1 VLFNSF
7 HYAVFFPTVVVLYYC
22 CPQARRWALLLVASC
37 YFYLAYIPLYLPIL
51 FGLIAMDYIG
61 ALWIESAPAHKRRFY
76 FVAGMAAN
84 LVYLG
89 FFKYSNLLSMLLSGV
104 VHPHQG
110 PPPPLGLTFHTF
122 QSMAYLIEV
131 YCGRFK
137 AERHFGYCATYVLF
151 FPQLVAGPIERPQQ
165 LLPQL
170 RETHSF
176 QYDRTVTGL
185 RLILLGLF
193 KKVVLAD
200 NLGTYVD
207 AVYAKPQSYLGPDLT
222 LAALCFTLQVYF
234 DFAGYIDIARGSS
247 RVLGIELA
255 ESFKFPYFAK
265 SIPEFWRR
273 WNITLSAWFRDYVYV
288 PLTYRRQATPMRHV
302 GAVFVVFVLSGLW
315 HGARWTF
322 LIYGLL
328 HGAYIAGSF
337 LWRSITSRFPFQQFK
352 MWDWLQVAGT
362 FALCNFAF
370 VFVRANTVEDAWYIV
385 RHLSVGWRAPLSPGV
400 PRGFNIYLALTVAMV
415 ALEGLG
421 AGTRPK
427 LRFEEWPKPLRWSCY
442 YLALFMI
449 AAYGRYA
456 LAFFYEQ
463 F

>member
-1 VLFNSF
+1 MLFNSY

-22 CPQARRWALLLVASC
+22 CPPSRQWALLLVASS
-37 YFYLAYIPLYLPIL
+37 YFYMAYVPLYLPIL
-51 FGLIAMDYIG
+51 FGLIAMDYVA
-61 ALWIESAPAHKRRFY
+61 ALWIESAPAANRRFY
-76 FVAGMAAN
+76 FMVSMAVN
-84 LVYLG
+84 LAYLG
-89 FFKYSNLLSMLLSGV
+89 YFKYPNLWS
-104 VHPHQG
+104 HHEA

-170 RETHSF
+170 REAHSF

-200 NLGTYVD
+200 NLGTFVD

-222 LAALCFTLQVYF
+222 LAALCFTMQVYF
-234 DFAGYIDIARGSS
+234 DFSGYIDIARGSS

-255 ESFKFPYFAK
+255 QSFRFPYLAK

-273 WNITLSAWFRDYVYV
+273 WNIPLSTWFRDYVYV
-288 PLTYRRQATPMRHV
+288 PLTYRKQLRPTRHLV
-302 GAVFVVFVLSGLW
+302 GVFVVFVLSGLW
-315 HGARWTF
+315 HGAKWTF

-328 HGAYIAGSF
+328 HASYITGSF
-337 LWRSITSRFPFQQFK
+337 LWRLLAPRFAVQRFK
-352 MWDWLQVAGT
+352 MWGWLQVAGT

-370 VFVRANTVEDAWYIV
+370 VFFRASSVEDAMFIV
-385 RHLSVGWRAPLSPGV
+385 SHLPAGWQALSLSV
-400 PRGFNIYLALTVAMV
+400 PRGFHTYVALTVAFM
-415 ALEGLG
+415 ALEGLC
-421 AGTRPK
+421 AGTQPK
-427 LRFEEWPKPLRWSCY
+427 LRFEAWPRPLRWSCY

-449 AAYGRYA
+449 AVFGRYA
-456 LAFFYEQ
+456 LAFVYER